1 MSKFYGKIGFVKDEE
16 VTPGVWQHVTTER
29 TYYGDV
35 TRLDRRWDQPTEV
48 NDHITLSEEINIVAD
63 TYLLDNLSYIR
74 YAEHF
79 GTKWKVNNITPAYP
93 RIRLTLGGEYNG
105 TDE

>member
-35 TRLDRRWDQPTEV
+35 VRLDRRWDQPSEV
-48 NDHITLSEEINIVAD
+48 NDRITLSEEINIVAD

-74 YAEHF
+74 YAEHL
-79 GTKWKVNNITPAYP
+79 GAKWKVSTITPAYP

-105 TDE
+105 PDE